1 MFLALASSLE
11 TYGPGDLQ
19 FNPICETI
27 YIRMEALAYG
37 SGTIY
42 KRGQPVALATL
53 AGGGE
58 GEIREGGGAYFWAT
72 CRNRGLAFGSN
83 VSLTLDLLIGFPKLL
98 LLVVH
103 LPVQIGRL
111 FIRRNLH
118 FTCQLYI
125 KHGISYM
132 IFCYNKSSFYDIIYC
147 INMKKSV
154 DKTR

>member
-53 AGGGE
+53 AGGG
-58 GEIREGGGAYFWAT
+58 GGNKG
-72 CRNRGLAFGSN
+72 RGR
-83 VSLTLDLLIGFPKLL
+83 
-98 LLVVH
+98 
-103 LPVQIGRL
+103 RL
-111 FIRRNLH
+111 FLGDLSEQRARLRLECLAYARSFDWLSQVTFARRAPTGANRKIIYKKEFAFYMPALH
-118 FTCQLYI
+118 KTRHFL
-125 KHGISYM
+125 
-132 IFCYNKSSFYDIIYC
+132 YDILL
-147 INMKKSV
+147 
-154 DKTR
+154 